1 MVPLLRRTRTIATC
15 VSKFLAKISYN
26 WWISSTQVWFST
38 ENNMKMQSR
47 ILGKRQNHSKPPI
60 PGSCPAIQVAVAGKP
75 VSWSN
80 SRAGTAGFGDLV
92 GNIHFGPNFSVAK
105 MFYFDL
111 LCIFCWVPG
120 FMSVWFLSIPALMIP
135 IDAHIF
141 EGQLWINSQ
150 PGFIPSPAVMYDHP
164 VTHCFSSIFH
174 CYFGYVWVDVPCFA
188 GFELWNL
195 RKDRRPIAL
204 SLDSLQTEN
213 MIWIFQV
220 SFRET
225 NM

>member
-105 MFYFDL
+105 VFYFDL

-120 FMSVWFLSIPALMIP
+120 FMSVWFFVHSRIDDPNWRSYFWGTAMNQQPARFHPFTGSDVWPPSNPLFFVDLP
-135 IDAHIF
+135 LL
-141 EGQLWINSQ
+141 LWVCLGGCSLFCRVWALKPEERQKTYRTEPWLFTNRKYDMNL
-150 PGFIPSPAVMYDHP
+150 PS
-164 VTHCFSSIFH
+164 
-174 CYFGYVWVDVPCFA
+174 
-188 GFELWNL
+188 
-195 RKDRRPIAL
+195 
-204 SLDSLQTEN
+204 
-213 MIWIFQV
+213 
-220 SFRET
+220 
-225 NM
+225 